1 MPLYNFDGVLSS
13 EFARYRV
20 VYNRDQDL
28 WRILDLHHEALM
40 GINDPDSDIPD
51 NSPALKILPGLAVR
65 SLLEEMGRLGMGS
78 GVVNAGTTALTPV
91 VSVEPVDPIE
101 LKKLAMEKISE
112 IVEKAM
118 PQDKREVA
126 QTAIDRITELAE
138 G

>member
-1 MPLYNFDGVLSS
+1 
-13 EFARYRV
+13 
-20 VYNRDQDL
+20 
-28 WRILDLHHEALM
+28 
-40 GINDPDSDIPD
+40 
-51 NSPALKILPGLAVR
+51 
-65 SLLEEMGRLGMGS
+65 
-78 GVVNAGTTALTPV
+78 
-91 VSVEPVDPIE
+91 VDPIE